1 MAVPKH
7 KRPKSKSRQNKV
19 DVSLKREKG
28 FDIFN

>member
-7 KRPKSKSRQNKV
+7 KRPKSKQGKAKV
-19 DVSLKREKG
+19 GISLKSGKG